1 MNTELWNYWPATG
14 SYWTSSLNSLP
25 RKIMD
30 LVFLEAMSKHTR
42 DGKVTG
48 KAITDASDHPEHL
61 PPSVVR

>member
-1 MNTELWNYWPATG
+1 
-14 SYWTSSLNSLP
+14 
-25 RKIMD
+25 MD